1 VVAVLDHDLIHR
13 FLDLERVAVVGVSR
27 DRRQL
32 ANAIARQ
39 LRDGGRTVFAV
50 NDSLEESSTVLDE
63 LPAYRT
69 LGEIPDP
76 VEGVVVVVPARRS
89 AEVVR
94 DALALGITKIWLHKG
109 IGPSSVSV
117 DALAAATEAHA
128 EVVPGAC
135 PMMFVEPVH
144 GIHRLHRRLAGQAP
158 PRYAA

>member
-1 VVAVLDHDLIHR
+1 MLDHDLIHR
-13 FLDLERVAVVGVSR
+13 FLDLKRIAVVGVSR

-50 NDSLEESSTVLDE
+50 NRSLEESTAELDG
-63 LPAYRT
+63 LPAHRT
-69 LGEIPDP
+69 LADIPED
-76 VEGVVVVVPARRS
+76 VEGVVVVVPAARS

-117 DALAAATEAHA
+117 DALACAMDARA
-128 EVVPGAC
+128 EIVPGAC
-135 PMMFVEPVH
+135 PMMFIEPVH

-158 PRYAA
+158 PRRAA